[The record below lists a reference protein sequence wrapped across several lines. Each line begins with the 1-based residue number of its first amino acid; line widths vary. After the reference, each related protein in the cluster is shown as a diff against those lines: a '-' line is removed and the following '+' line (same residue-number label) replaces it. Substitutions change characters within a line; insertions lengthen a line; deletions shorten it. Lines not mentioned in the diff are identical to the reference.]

1 MPSKTTSRPLVKQ
14 ALKQGYTTLQQANIS
29 SAWLDAEIIMAT
41 ILKKDRAF
49 ILSHEDYPLTT
60 SQVRKFKNF
69 IKRRKNYEPI
79 AYLTSHKEF
88 YGLEFKVTKDTLVPR
103 PESELMVEEVLKAFN
118 SKKKTLIIDIGT
130 GTGCLILS
138 LLHELNKNGHET
150 KGLALDISKKALTVA
165 KQNAK
170 KLNIQNITF
179 LHSNLLSTILK
190 KPILFKQAKHI
201 IILANLPYLTPQEI
215 KKEKSIS
222 REPILALDGGKN
234 GLELYEKLAQQINL
248 LRQDFPI
255 PITIICEINP
265 RQKKLFEKIWSQPA
279 DFKVDLAKKVRI
291 GLIRFN

>member
-1 MPSKTTSRPLVKQ
+1 
-14 ALKQGYTTLQQANIS
+14 
-29 SAWLDAEIIMAT
+29 
-41 ILKKDRAF
+41 
-49 ILSHEDYPLTT
+49 
-60 SQVRKFKNF
+60 
-69 IKRRKNYEPI
+69 
-79 AYLTSHKEF
+79 
-88 YGLEFKVTKDTLVPR
+88 
-103 PESELMVEEVLKAFN
+103 
-118 SKKKTLIIDIGT
+118 TLIIDIRT

-138 LLHELNKNGHET
+138 LLHELNKNGHEI

-279 DFKVDLAKKVRI
+279 NFKVDLAKKVRI